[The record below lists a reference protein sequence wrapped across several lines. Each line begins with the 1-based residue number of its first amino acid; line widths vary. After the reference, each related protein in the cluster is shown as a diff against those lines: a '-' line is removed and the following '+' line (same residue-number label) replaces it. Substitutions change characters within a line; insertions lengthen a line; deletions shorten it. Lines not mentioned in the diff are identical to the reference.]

1 MLAFSD
7 FAVVCSRMC
16 VELLVLSLSD
26 AADQPTVSRCAFV
39 ISRLS
44 STGVTLRR
52 SVIKLLRRYT
62 LDQAEPRRASRHS
75 TSTDYMMPY
84 LSAQTICL

>member
-26 AADQPTVSRCAFV
+26 AADQPTVSYRFKMRLRDFTSVLNRCDFKKK
-39 ISRLS
+39 R
-44 STGVTLRR
+44 
-52 SVIKLLRRYT
+52 
-62 LDQAEPRRASRHS
+62 DQAAPTLYAR
-75 TSTDYMMPY
+75 PG
-84 LSAQTICL
+84 